1 MVACGCIIR
10 GSVSREPA
18 VDRRRLLHA
27 AWVACFATLS
37 ARAHAAGPGD
47 VAGADAR
54 RVRAVV
60 QAQLDA
66 FAAGDAARAFVY
78 AAPPIR
84 EMFGTPE
91 RFMEM
96 VERRYAPVI
105 RPASV
110 AFLATQVSGDT
121 AIQGVHLTDAA
132 GDVWLAVYRL
142 ERQPDR
148 NWRITACELQES
160 TARTT

>member
-1 MVACGCIIR
+1 M
-10 GSVSREPA
+10 
-18 VDRRRLLHA
+18 DRRRWLLA
-27 AWVACFATLS
+27 MGFAWMAMPGCVG
-37 ARAHAAGPGD
+37 AAGPGD

-66 FAAGDAARAFVY
+66 FAAGDAARAFTY

-110 AFLATQVSGDT
+110 AYLVTQVSGDA

-142 ERQPDR
+142 ERQADR
-148 NWRITACELQES
+148 NWRITACELHES
-160 TARTT
+160 SARTT

>member
-1 MVACGCIIR
+1 M
-10 GSVSREPA
+10 
-18 VDRRRLLHA
+18 DRRRILEGVA
-27 AWVACFATLS
+27 AIVGTGLVGA
-37 ARAHAAGPGD
+37 ARAAGPGD

-54 RVRAVV
+54 RVRGVV

-66 FAAGDAARAFVY
+66 FAAGDAARAFGY
-78 AAPPIR
+78 AAPGIR
-84 EMFGTPE
+84 DAFGTPE

-105 RPASV
+105 RPAAV
-110 AFLATQVSGDT
+110 AFLVPQVSGDA
-121 AIQGVHLTDAA
+121 AIQGVHLTDAS

-148 NWRITACELQES
+148 NWRITGCELHES
-160 TARTT
+160 TAKTT

>member
-1 MVACGCIIR
+1 M
-10 GSVSREPA
+10 
-18 VDRRRLLHA
+18 DRRHLLRA
-27 AWVACFATLS
+27 AWVALLG
-37 ARAHAAGPGD
+37 ARVVDVSAAGPGD

-66 FAAGDAARAFVY
+66 FAAGDAARAFTY

-84 EMFGTPE
+84 DMFGTPE

-110 AFLATQVSGDT
+110 AFLVTQVSGDA
-121 AIQGVHLTDAA
+121 AIQGVHLTDAS
-132 GDVWLAVYRL
+132 GDAWLAVYRL
-142 ERQPDR
+142 ERQADR
-148 NWRITACELQES
+148 NWRITRCELHES

>member
-1 MVACGCIIR
+1 MN
-10 GSVSREPA
+10 
-18 VDRRRLLHA
+18 RRALLHGTWFTLVAGA
-27 AWVACFATLS
+27 ARTAW
-37 ARAHAAGPGD
+37 AAGPGD

-66 FAAGDAARAFVY
+66 FAAGDAARAFGY
-78 AAPPIR
+78 AAPAIR
-84 EMFGTPE
+84 AMFGTPE

-96 VERRYAPVI
+96 VERSYAPVI

-110 AFLATQVSGDT
+110 AFLIPEVSGDA

-148 NWRITACELQES
+148 NWRITGCELHES
-160 TARTT
+160 TARTI